1 MMTCVMALRALK
13 KVARRRR
20 RICHRFLILL
30 LLFFSPVTS
39 YRCCRQFVRIHHPF
53 LPLLLRRLMSLRHTD
68 WHCQWI
74 ENITGTTALC
84 NSNVAGGGGCYRSA
98 RSPPPHSRHIN
109 CRRLAVVVVAA
120 AVAVDKGAAAKLCA
134 LLL

>member
-1 MMTCVMALRALK
+1 
-13 KVARRRR
+13 
-20 RICHRFLILL
+20 
-30 LLFFSPVTS
+30 
-39 YRCCRQFVRIHHPF
+39 
-53 LPLLLRRLMSLRHTD
+53 MSLRHTD
-68 WHCQWI
+68 WHWHCQWI

-84 NSNVAGGGGCYRSA
+84 NSHVGGGGGCYRCRSA

-120 AVAVDKGAAAKLCA
+120 AVADKGAAAKLCA